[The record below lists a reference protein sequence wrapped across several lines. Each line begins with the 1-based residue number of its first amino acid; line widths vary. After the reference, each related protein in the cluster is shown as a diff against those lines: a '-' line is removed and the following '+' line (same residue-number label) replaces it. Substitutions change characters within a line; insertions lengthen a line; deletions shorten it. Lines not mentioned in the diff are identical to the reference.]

1 MNSRRAMIGLR
12 LLLGILALA
21 SHAGSALAA
30 TPDLARERRW
40 ADEIVPQLF
49 AGEAVWLATMHQ
61 PKVLA
66 LYTAPATPTQRAI
79 VVVHGLGVHPDWNLI
94 GVLRSDLA
102 DVGFATLSVQMPVL
116 AADAPRDE
124 YALLFPDAFE
134 RLDAAMQWL
143 RAHGYTHIGVVSHS
157 LGAAMT
163 NAWLAKSHPAI
174 GAWVPIGM
182 TVDFAASPR
191 VPVADVVAERDFPE
205 ALASQ
210 F

>member
-66 LYTAPATPTQRAI
+66 LYTAPATLRNARSSSCTASAFIPT
-79 VVVHGLGVHPDWNLI
+79 G
-94 GVLRSDLA
+94 
-102 DVGFATLSVQMPVL
+102 T
-116 AADAPRDE
+116 
-124 YALLFPDAFE
+124 
-134 RLDAAMQWL
+134 
-143 RAHGYTHIGVVSHS
+143 
-157 LGAAMT
+157 
-163 NAWLAKSHPAI
+163 
-174 GAWVPIGM
+174 
-182 TVDFAASPR
+182 
-191 VPVADVVAERDFPE
+191 
-205 ALASQ
+205 
-210 F
+210 